1 MIYAVIDI
9 GSNTVR
15 LSVYKSVK
23 DRMTN
28 LFNEKD
34 QASLKSYTKNGVLSE
49 KGIQRLINTLKKF
62 KMLVDNFGD
71 IDELHPFATATI
83 RDAANRNEILKRV
96 KEELDLDI
104 EIISG
109 EEEAKLSFIG
119 ASSSVEVSRGVLTDI
134 GGGSSEVVIIDQK
147 KVIKSTSLAIGS
159 LSAFN
164 DYVDNLF
171 VDKNEKKLIDDQVK
185 KLLEKNKMYREDHDL
200 LCAVGGSARA
210 SLKFYNDYYD
220 EPSSNTSMDSDK
232 LNSMLKE
239 IIDRDF
245 KSNLDSILS
254 VKADRIHTLLPGM
267 VILNRLSKYFYCKQ
281 INISQTGVR
290 EGYVYT
296 KLLGRNDN

>member
-15 LSVYKSVK
+15 LSVYKVIG
-23 DRMTN
+23 DNVTN
-28 LFNEKD
+28 LFNEKE
-34 QASLKSYTKNGVLSE
+34 QASLRSFVEDGSLSE
-49 KGIQRLINTLKKF
+49 KGIQRLISVLRTF
-62 KMLVDNFGD
+62 KSVVDNFGD

-83 RDAANRNEILKRV
+83 RDAVNRVEILDRV

-109 EEEAKLSFIG
+109 EEEAKLAFIG

-147 KVIKSTSLAIGS
+147 KVIKSTSLNLGS

-164 DYVDNLF
+164 DYVNGLF
-171 VDKNEKKLIDDQVK
+171 MAKDEKKDIDSEVK
-185 KLLEKNKMYREDHDL
+185 SQLNDNKFYREEHDL

-210 SLKFYNDYYD
+210 SLKFYNEYYNL
-220 EPSSNTSMDSDK
+220 ESYNTTMKTDK

-239 IIDRDF
+239 VISREPRDILDAILAIKPDR
-245 KSNLDSILS
+245 
-254 VKADRIHTLLPGM
+254 VHTLLPGM
-267 VILNRLSKYFYCKQ
+267 AILNRIGKYFYCKE
-281 INISQTGVR
+281 ISISNTGVR
-290 EGYVYT
+290 EGYVYS
-296 KLLGRNDN
+296 KLLGRN